1 MGFFFLRFTIYDLR
15 FTAFMFPRTENRMQ
29 LALALV
35 IGLLL
40 VANLFTLTLVAL
52 TPATR
57 ASRAPVL
64 FTVFVITL
72 VVSVPSILLLP
83 RWLLR
88 PYRQLVDEA
97 ERAPV
102 ATSSTREK
110 MRDETEFVLETFQ
123 EVVAQLRAKQRE
135 LEALGAR
142 AAARAASAE
151 QFSERVVASLPSGL
165 LAFDARGHAT
175 VINAPARALLE
186 VEGETAGQ
194 SFERL
199 LRHAPELAVLVER
212 CLRTGEL
219 FRREEVTAEGAGGRV
234 RRLGVTVAPVDP
246 QPREGA
252 RGVLCMLSDITEV
265 AHLREAVTRKK
276 NLESLGEMSAGL
288 AHEFKNALAT
298 LHGYAQLFQNSRLD
312 EDASAAA
319 AAALLHEVRNLSEM
333 VTSFLNFARP
343 GPLDCGD
350 VALGELF
357 RACAVDLRAFFEE
370 RAVALEIEGEF
381 AEVSADERMLRQ
393 AVLNLLRNAA
403 EAVTDESAERRVN
416 VRAARERD
424 AAGVIWVRVEIAD
437 TGAGINEADL
447 QRVFIPFFTTKSKG
461 HGVGLALAHRVV
473 TDHGGTLSAAN
484 SPAGGAVFTV
494 YLPALIE
501 AQDSGRQVSAPR
513 E

>member
-1 MGFFFLRFTIYDLR
+1 
-15 FTAFMFPRTENRMQ
+15 MFPRTENRMQ

-57 ASRAPVL
+57 AARAPVL

-102 ATSSTREK
+102 AANSTREK
-110 MRDETEFVLETFQ
+110 TRDETEFVLETFQ

-135 LEALGAR
+135 LELLGAR

-165 LAFDARGHAT
+165 LAFDAEGRAT

-186 VEGETAGQ
+186 AEGETAGQ
-194 SFERL
+194 GFERL
-199 LRHAPELAVLVER
+199 LRHAPELAGLVER

-219 FRREEVTAEGAGGRV
+219 FRREEVTAEGAGGRT

-246 QPREGA
+246 KPQEGA

-265 AHLREAVTRKK
+265 AQLREAVARKK

-298 LHGYAQLFQNSRLD
+298 LHGYAQLFQNSKLD
-312 EDASAAA
+312 EGANEAA
-319 AAALLHEVRNLSEM
+319 AAALLHEVRSLSEM

-343 GPLDCGD
+343 GPLDLGD
-350 VALGELF
+350 VSLGALF
-357 RACAVDLRAFFEE
+357 RNCAAELRTLYEE
-370 RAVALEIEGEF
+370 RRVALNVEGEF
-381 AEVSADERMLRQ
+381 PEVRADERMLRQ

-403 EAVTDESAERRVN
+403 EAITDESVERRVN

-424 AAGVIWVRVEIAD
+424 AEGFEWARVEVAD
-437 TGAGINEADL
+437 SGNGINESDL

-473 TDHGGTLSAAN
+473 TDHGGTLSASN
-484 SPAGGAVFTV
+484 SQAGGAVFTV
-494 YLPALIE
+494 RLPALSE
-501 AQDSGRQVSAPR
+501 DGETESKP
-513 E
+513 